1 MVKTILQQEFFSLKM
16 PKSFFWIL
24 LLSIATSFY
33 ACEEVYSPKQI
44 GYNKIDLPPQ
54 NYVLFDSA
62 ALPYQFE
69 RSTAC
74 SVLPDR
80 SKNTEPFWV
89 DIRYPLFD
97 ADVQI
102 TYKPLKGNRLLLQE
116 FTEEVRLLTN
126 KHNIKATQISEHLY
140 KTADGDAA
148 YVFVLGGQIPTQ
160 FQFYTTDSNNHF
172 LRGALY
178 FKYADRNDSL
188 QPVIDFISKDM
199 EHLLSTLKWK
209 KPRIDKQFTK

>member
-1 MVKTILQQEFFSLKM
+1 MVKTILQQAFFAFKNTKHYSM
-16 PKSFFWIL
+16 AFFFL
-24 LLSIATSFY
+24 IATCFY
-33 ACEEVYSPKQI
+33 GCEEVYAPKQI

-54 NYVLFDSA
+54 GYALFDSVGM
-62 ALPYQFE
+62 PYQFE
-69 RSTAC
+69 RSLAST
-74 SVLPDR
+74 VLPDK
-80 SKNTEPFWV
+80 SKNTEPFWL

-102 TYKPLKGNRLLLQE
+102 TYKALHNNRALLQE

-148 YVFVLGGQIPTQ
+148 YVFVLGGQVPTQ
-160 FQFYTTDSNNHF
+160 FQFYTTDSTDHF

-188 QPVIDFISKDM
+188 QPVIDYISRDM

-209 KPRIDKQFTK
+209 KVASKGN